1 MTTKQE
7 LFIVEYLK
15 DFNATQAAIRAGYS
29 ENTAYSIG
37 QENLNKPEI
46 KEAIENKINEVLGD
60 KNKYLARLIRYWAKV
75 MDSTASKDSDRLKAS
90 ELLGK
95 YAGAFVEKVQIS
107 DSNGEPIQ
115 IGITFK
121 HAKEDKGND

>member
-15 DFNATQAAIRAGYS
+15 DFNATQAAIRAGYA
-29 ENTAYSIG
+29 ENGAAVTGHELLRNPNI
-37 QENLNKPEI
+37 QEII
-46 KEAIENKINEVLGD
+46 KSKISDILGD
-60 KNKYLARLIRYWAKV
+60 KDVYLMRLIQYWVNVLNDTTLKE
-75 MDSTASKDSDRLKAS
+75 SDRLKAS

-107 DSNGEPIQ
+107 DPNGDPIQ

-121 HAKEDKGND
+121 HAKEGDK